1 MREIIRASAWGG
13 FAELVTS
20 LGGDVS
26 GIFAAAHLDPRLLED
41 PERYLPLQQF
51 VECHAIAAERLKRK
65 DFGLLIGQKQS
76 LSTLGPMSI
85 AMINSRTAREGITTA
100 ARFMH
105 VHNPA
110 LSMSLTP
117 IPRTRLDLISCKL
130 QLSKPARR
138 EQNDER
144 VISIVH
150 SVMKQLA
157 KEQYQPHAIWF
168 THARIS
174 PMSVYRRVFGLAPLF
189 EQPTM
194 GIALERSVLD
204 STRTGAS
211 EKMREIAE
219 SYLAEHAL
227 THATEYTKSVAA
239 MARSLMRGGE
249 FTPAQTA
256 KALGMHPRTLQRRL
270 REEGSSFEKIKDI
283 ARREWAEALLAQT
296 SVSLTHIA
304 AMLGYADASAFS
316 RSCRRWFGEAPRDFR
331 VRLKAKKPPPRTSR
345 VNSLE
350 ANLRARW
357 RAGV

>member
-13 FAELVTS
+13 FADLVTS
-20 LGGDVS
+20 LGGDVR
-26 GIFAAAHLDPRLLED
+26 GILAAAHVDPRLLED
-41 PERYLPLQQF
+41 PERYMPLQQF
-51 VECHAIAAERLKRK
+51 VECQAVAAERLKRK

-85 AMINSRTAREGITTA
+85 AMINSHTARDGITTA

-110 LSMSLTP
+110 LTISLAP
-117 IPRTRLDLISCKL
+117 VPRTKLELIACKL

-144 VISIVH
+144 IVSIVH
-150 SVMKQLA
+150 TIMQQLA
-157 KEQYQPHAIWF
+157 GKAYQPHAIWF

-174 PMSVYRRVFGLAPLF
+174 PMSVYRRVFGLTPLF

-194 GIALERSVLD
+194 GVALERSVLD
-204 STRTGAS
+204 STRTGGS

-219 SYLAEHAL
+219 TYLAEHAM
-227 THATEYTKSVAA
+227 TQATEYTKTVAA
-239 MARSLMRGGE
+239 MARSLLRVGE
-249 FTPAQTA
+249 FTPTHTA
-256 KALGMHPRTLQRRL
+256 KAMGMHPRTLQRRL
-270 REEGSSFEKIKDI
+270 REEGSSFEKIKDD
-283 ARREWAEALLAQT
+283 ARREWAEALLAQP
-296 SVSLTHIA
+296 SVMLTQIA

-316 RSCRRWFGEAPRDFR
+316 RSCRRWFGEAPRAYR
-331 VRLKAKKPPPRTSR
+331 ARLKTKKSPPRTSR

>member
-26 GIFAAAHLDPRLLED
+26 GILAAAHLDPRLLED

-51 VECHAIAAERLKRK
+51 VECQAIAAERLKRK

-144 VISIVH
+144 IISIVH